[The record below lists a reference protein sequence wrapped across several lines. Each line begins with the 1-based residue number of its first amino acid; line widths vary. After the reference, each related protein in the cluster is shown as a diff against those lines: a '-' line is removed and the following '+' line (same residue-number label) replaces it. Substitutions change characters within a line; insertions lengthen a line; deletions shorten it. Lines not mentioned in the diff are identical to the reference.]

1 MLFNKEAVRI
11 LLHSS
16 VKWCHANR
24 SWW

>member
-24 SWW
+24 WWR